1 MAPHPSFQ
9 AYPDRSGYPVKS
21 AGSFISRNLGLI
33 ISVSLLVAVW
43 MLVYTFT
50 MFHPK
55 YAAKATVIIK
65 DSAIT
70 NRYVE
75 PEQYYA
81 MQTTTSTSSN
91 PVLNTMGILKSEAIS
106 VALWDYFNRN
116 HPEELKRL
124 KIKSKQ
130 EWDSYYQ
137 DGSAFIKAKNQPG
150 TDLIGIQFSWGE
162 PVIAQES
169 LIVVVKAF
177 QDASRDLNKEEQISR
192 TKFLSRQMGD
202 IEAQLLAIRKQKS
215 QYESKNATV
224 SIKRE
229 SDDLAGSRMELS
241 NKLAQLQAEA
251 QGKENV
257 VRRYRQMLGMSPEAA
272 LRGAALGQNGT
283 MTKLQDELYRL
294 QQLHS
299 FLSASLTD
307 HNPKVREVQAQIDQ
321 VKANIMQEKARVMGP
336 FGAEE
341 VDGEVIADSTRGE
354 LIGDMLK
361 AQGEAQDLWA
371 QASVIQ
377 RRLAQINADIRQFPT
392 TAIGLA
398 NLEQQEST
406 LSTALDHLR
415 QKVMEGKMKEAQ
427 TLSNVFV
434 VDAPRLPEHPSFP
447 NRIHLIVISILMA
460 LGSGVSLAFIK
471 EQLFA
476 KPQSD
481 EAAEYPTEYLERSY
495 VTGWRQ
501 HSLLDDEDEHQ
512 EFLKED
518 PIEQMNQV
526 YSSSWSKNIKADGP
540 QRESETREPEE
551 KISFRPVPATNFQV
565 ESPAT
570 APVHPIQ
577 KTPQTDDVLGIHPP
591 IEKVQVPVTGSLFD
605 SLLPIAGP
613 MARTINGQTLPPA
626 PASEPE
632 PFRHDLTRPL
642 PPALPSSASVRTYPI
657 IGAAVQSSHR
667 YRDEDLMPPDLPIKA
682 QAKIA
687 QTEPMPSFIPT
698 PGVPVFHA
706 APTPN
711 SSHREPMSVATPV
724 PAPAVRQVSPS
735 EAQAPQRPEMQPA
748 VQPVARPV
756 KHAPVEES
764 LPVEDWDEFPSLV
777 LDEPV
782 SPEPDDSS
790 TIENLQTQ
798 SAASALYESQ
808 AKTMPL
814 PRRRMRSV
822 PAFLLGS
829 QLGNAD
835 DNEMPSYELIPKKKS
850 ASAKDELNQEFAADY
865 PVSTPNHAAEMD
877 TDFPPMP
884 TFPASELKSRSKRKL
899 FGGLF
904 SASKKIRQEKL
915 NLPKDSEL
923 SED

>member
-9 AYPDRSGYPVKS
+9 AYPDHSGYPVKS
-21 AGSFISRNLGLI
+21 AGSFIGRNLGLI

-336 FGAEE
+336 FGGEE

-398 NLEQQEST
+398 NLEQQETT

-447 NRIHLIVISILMA
+447 NRTHLIVISILMA
-460 LGSGVSLAFIK
+460 LGSGVALAFIK

-476 KPQSD
+476 RPQLD
-481 EAAEYPTEYLERSY
+481 ESAEYPTEYPEQSY
-495 VTGWRQ
+495 VNGWR
-501 HSLLDDEDEHQ
+501 HSSLLDDEDEPQ
-512 EFLKED
+512 LLFQED

-526 YSSSWSKNIKADGP
+526 YSSSWSTHVKAD
-540 QRESETREPEE
+540 EPHQEPTE
-551 KISFRPVPATNFQV
+551 ASFRPAPATNFQV
-565 ESPAT
+565 DSLMT

-613 MARTINGQTLPPA
+613 MARTINGQVFPPA
-626 PASEPE
+626 PTSESE

-642 PPALPSSASVRTYPI
+642 PPALPSSTSVRTYPI

-667 YRDEDLMPPDLPIKA
+667 YRDEDLMPPELPVKS
-682 QAKIA
+682 QAKPVQA
-687 QTEPMPSFIPT
+687 EPASFSPT

-711 SSHREPMSVATPV
+711 SAHREPLSVATPV
-724 PAPAVRQVSPS
+724 PAPAVRPS
-735 EAQAPQRPEMQPA
+735 ESQAPKRPEAQP
-748 VQPVARPV
+748 VIQPVAQTAEYVTVENLP
-756 KHAPVEES
+756 EES
-764 LPVEDWDEFPSLV
+764 WNEFPSLV

-782 SPEPDDSS
+782 SQEPSHTP
-790 TIENLQTQ
+790 TIENPPTQ
-798 SAASALYESQ
+798 SAASTFYESQ

-829 QLGNAD
+829 HPEGSAPENAD
-835 DNEMPSYELIPKKKS
+835 DDMPSYELIPRKKS
-850 ASAKDELNQEFAADY
+850 ASTKDELTQEFVADY
-865 PVSTPNHAAEMD
+865 PVSTPSHAAEMD

-884 TFPASELKSRSKRKL
+884 TFPTPEFKPRSKRKL

-904 SASKKIRQEKL
+904 SANKKIRQEKL
-915 NLPKDSEL
+915 NLPQDSDL
-923 SED
+923 PED